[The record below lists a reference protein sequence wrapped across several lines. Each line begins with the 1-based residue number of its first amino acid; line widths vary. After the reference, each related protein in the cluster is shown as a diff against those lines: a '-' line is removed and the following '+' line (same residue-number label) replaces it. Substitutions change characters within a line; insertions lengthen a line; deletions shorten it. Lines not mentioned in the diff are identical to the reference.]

1 MWAFLIRNINLEE
14 VQGSGKRGM
23 IMKGDLIDLMGSKPA
38 PNLKK
43 IKDGPEERI
52 KMTRLR
58 LTIAKRLKEAQNNAA
73 MLTTFNE
80 VDMFNII
87 DIRPEKSMS
96 APWLRVKRNT
106 ADKNKTGSQITSI
119 IIVLIYEE
127 VDKRM
132 KNICKTIKL
141 INSVCIALWIPF
153 LNVIKP
159 IQSYPES
166 PNSRISLST
175 FCPLKT

>member
-1 MWAFLIRNINLEE
+1 
-14 VQGSGKRGM
+14 
-23 IMKGDLIDLMGSKPA
+23 
-38 PNLKK
+38 
-43 IKDGPEERI
+43 
-52 KMTRLR
+52 
-58 LTIAKRLKEAQNNAA
+58 
-73 MLTTFNE
+73 
-80 VDMFNII
+80 
-87 DIRPEKSMS
+87 MS

-159 IQSYPES
+159 ITEPQIRNAKGCNRKD
-166 PNSRISLST
+166 NSEPSVTAITACILPLS
-175 FCPLKT
+175 K